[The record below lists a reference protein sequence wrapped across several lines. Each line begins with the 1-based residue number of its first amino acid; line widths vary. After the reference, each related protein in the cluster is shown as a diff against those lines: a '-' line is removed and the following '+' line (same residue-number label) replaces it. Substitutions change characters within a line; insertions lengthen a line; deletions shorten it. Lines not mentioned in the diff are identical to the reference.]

1 MMSIQLKLALA
12 LAVFCYSS
20 PSALPQTDR
29 QEEAATYAEVGQK
42 AMASGHYA
50 EAREN
55 FEQLAKLEPNI
66 AEVHATLAAIYF
78 KQREYELSVHE
89 VRTAQKLKP
98 GLPRLDSLLGLS
110 LAELNQFDE
119 ALPLLEKG
127 FRQTADPEIRRMC
140 GLQLLR
146 AYPGLKRDS
155 DAVETS
161 LALNK
166 LYPDDPEVLYHTG
179 RIYGIFAFT
188 VMTRLKDKAPGSIWT
203 QQAQGELHES
213 QKEYDQAIFTFNHIL
228 ELDPG
233 RPGIHYRLGRIY
245 LSRFRDSAKPEDREA
260 AQREFAAE
268 LAIDP
273 GNGNASYE
281 LANIQSDLGNLDEAT
296 KLYEE
301 IVERYPDFEEA
312 LVGLGGVYL
321 DSQKPEQALA
331 VLERATRLNPKDDVA
346 WYRIARADRAM
357 GNKEGQQKALATFQE
372 LSKAK
377 PLHKPVADEEVTPQH
392 IDPGAQP

>member
-1 MMSIQLKLALA
+1 MMRIQMKLFLVLGVCSIFLQ
-12 LAVFCYSS
+12 
-20 PSALPQTDR
+20 PTRALPDR
-29 QEEAATYAEVGQK
+29 QEEEARYAEAGQK
-42 AMASGHYA
+42 AMASGHYE
-50 EAREN
+50 EARQN
-55 FEQLAKLEPNI
+55 FEQLAKLDPNI
-66 AEVHATLAAIYF
+66 AEVHATLVAIYF
-78 KQREYELSVHE
+78 KLRQYDLSARE

-98 GLPRLDSLLGLS
+98 SLPRLDSLMGLS

-119 ALPLLEKG
+119 ALPLVEKG

-179 RIYGIFAFT
+179 RIYGSFAYT
-188 VMTRLKDKAPGSIWT
+188 VMTRLKDDAPGSIWT
-203 QQAQGELHES
+203 LQAQGELHEA
-213 QKEYDQAIFTFNHIL
+213 QKEYEEAIFTFNHIL
-228 ELDPG
+228 ELDPR
-233 RPGIHYRLGRIY
+233 RPGIHYRLGRVY
-245 LSRFRDSAKPEDREA
+245 LSRFRDGQKSEDREA
-260 AQREFAAE
+260 AQREFMAE
-268 LAIDP
+268 LTIDP

-281 LANIQSDLGNLDEAT
+281 LASIQTDLGNLDEAT
-296 KLYEE
+296 KLYEQ

-321 DSQKPEQALA
+321 DSQKPTQALE
-331 VLERATRLNPKDDVA
+331 VLERAIKLNPKDDIA
-346 WYRIARADRAM
+346 WYRIARADRAT

-392 IDPGAQP
+392 IDPEVQP

>member
-1 MMSIQLKLALA
+1 MKLALA
-12 LAVFCYSS
+12 LALCWISLR
-20 PSALPQTDR
+20 SAWSFPDS
-29 QEEAATYAEVGQK
+29 QEEEARYAEEGQK

-50 EAREN
+50 EARQN

-78 KQREYELSVHE
+78 KQREYELSIRE

-98 GLPRLDSLLGLS
+98 SLPRLDSLLGLS

-127 FRQTADPEIRRMC
+127 FRQTADSDIRRMC

-179 RIYGIFAFT
+179 RIYGAFAYT
-188 VMTRLKDKAPGSIWT
+188 VMTKLKDNAPGSIWT
-203 QQAQGELHES
+203 LQAQGELHEA
-213 QKEYDQAIFTFNHIL
+213 QKEYEEAIFTFNHGL
-228 ELDPG
+228 ELDPR
-233 RPGIHYRLGRIY
+233 RPGIHYRLGRVY
-245 LSRFRDSAKPEDREA
+245 LSRFRDGQKSEDREA
-260 AQREFAAE
+260 AQHEFMAE
-268 LAIDP
+268 LTIDP
-273 GNGNASYE
+273 RNGNASYE
-281 LANIQSDLGNLDEAT
+281 LANIQTDLGNLDEAT
-296 KLYEE
+296 RLYEA

-321 DSQKPEQALA
+321 DSQKPTQALD
-331 VLERATRLNPKDDVA
+331 VLERAIKLNPKDDVA
-346 WYRIARADRAM
+346 WYRIARADRAT

-392 IDPGAQP
+392 IDLGVQP

>member
-1 MMSIQLKLALA
+1 MMRIQLKLAIILA
-12 LAVFCYSS
+12 FCWISLQPAWAQS
-20 PSALPQTDR
+20 GS
-29 QEEAATYAEVGQK
+29 QEEAEKYAEAGQK
-42 AMASGHYA
+42 ALAAGHYP
-50 EAREN
+50 EAQQN

-78 KQREYELSVHE
+78 KEREYELSVRE

-110 LAELNQFDE
+110 LSELDQFDE
-119 ALPLLEKG
+119 ALPFLEKG

-161 LALNK
+161 LELNK

-228 ELDPG
+228 ELDPR

-296 KLYEE
+296 KLYEQLLG
-301 IVERYPDFEEA
+301 RYPDFEEA

-331 VLERATRLNPKDDVA
+331 VLERATKLNPKDDVA

-357 GNKEGQQKALATFQE
+357 GNKEGQKEALATFQE

-392 IDPGAQP
+392 VDPGAQP

>member
-1 MMSIQLKLALA
+1 MSQAVAL
-12 LAVFCYSS
+12 VFCWIFWQSAW
-20 PSALPQTDR
+20 ALPAS
-29 QEEAATYAEVGQK
+29 QEEAERYAEAGQK
-42 AMASGHYA
+42 AMATGQFA
-50 EAREN
+50 EARRN

-78 KQREYELSVHE
+78 KQREYELSIKE

-98 GLPRLDSLLGLS
+98 SLPRLDSLLGLS

-127 FRQTADPEIRRMC
+127 FRQTADSEVRRMC

-146 AYPGLKRDS
+146 VYPELRRDS

-179 RIYGIFAFT
+179 RIYGSFAYN

-203 QQAQGELHES
+203 FQAQGELHEA
-213 QKEYDQAIFTFNHIL
+213 QKEYEEAIFTFNHVL
-228 ELDPG
+228 ELDPR
-233 RPGIHYRLGRIY
+233 RPGIHYRLGRVY
-245 LSRFRDSAKPEDREA
+245 LSRFRERQKPEDRES
-260 AQREFAAE
+260 AQREFSAE
-268 LAIDP
+268 LTIDP
-273 GNGNASYE
+273 RNGNASYE
-281 LANIQSDLGNLDEAT
+281 LANIQTDLGNLDDAT

-301 IVERYPDFEEA
+301 IVQRYPDFEEA

-321 DSQKPEQALA
+321 DSQKPAQALT
-331 VLERATRLNPKDDVA
+331 VLERAIKLNPKDDVA
-346 WYRIARADRAM
+346 WFRIARADRAT
-357 GNKEGQQKALATFQE
+357 GDKEGQKKALATFQE

>member
-1 MMSIQLKLALA
+1 M
-12 LAVFCYSS
+12 
-20 PSALPQTDR
+20 
-29 QEEAATYAEVGQK
+29 
-42 AMASGHYA
+42 
-50 EAREN
+50 
-55 FEQLAKLEPNI
+55 
-66 AEVHATLAAIYF
+66 
-78 KQREYELSVHE
+78 
-89 VRTAQKLKP
+89 
-98 GLPRLDSLLGLS
+98 
-110 LAELNQFDE
+110 
-119 ALPLLEKG
+119 
-127 FRQTADPEIRRMC
+127 
-140 GLQLLR
+140 
-146 AYPGLKRDS
+146 
-155 DAVETS
+155 
-161 LALNK
+161 
-166 LYPDDPEVLYHTG
+166 
-179 RIYGIFAFT
+179 
-188 VMTRLKDKAPGSIWT
+188 
-203 QQAQGELHES
+203 
-213 QKEYDQAIFTFNHIL
+213 QAIFTFNHIL
-228 ELDPG
+228 ELDPR

-268 LAIDP
+268 LTIDL

-296 KLYEE
+296 KLYEQ

-331 VLERATRLNPKDDVA
+331 VLERAIRLNPKDDVA
-346 WYRIARADRAM
+346 WYRIARADRAV